1 MAQAEPPRPARI
13 EISNGTGAR
22 RLARRTANKLAPAGI
37 FATRLTN
44 ASSFQQAQTRLQY
57 LAGQES
63 VVDALQATLPMP
75 VQAMEVG
82 TLGGGTQVRLVLG
95 HDGAGKAIAR
105 WAQPDT
111 PRLATAGL
119 KPRG

>member
-1 MAQAEPPRPARI
+1 M
-13 EISNGTGAR
+13 
-22 RLARRTANKLAPAGI
+22 
-37 FATRLTN
+37 
-44 ASSFQQAQTRLQY
+44 
-57 LAGQES
+57 
-63 VVDALQATLPMP
+63 VVDALQAALPMP
-75 VQAMEVG
+75 VQAVEVG
-82 TLGGGTQVRLVLG
+82 TLGGGSQVRLVLG